1 MMSPLSLGD
10 LDFISANRNWFGW
23 NSMGWYYRPIIIWL
37 AVLYIY
43 PWNHSLASNF
53 TSLYGSRSYCYQAAW
68 SVEVQWWWSPQ
79 PLNFLAKSLPWRFKS
94 NCNDKSFLRLNLLF
108 QGLVN
113 QRASLRQQ
121 LFGTLEVLLPW
132 RRNCLPALLL
142 FRCVLAIGGW
152 SNAEIYHI
160 QGSGWGWLG
169 YNKAAGKLQIAACAN
184 QVDFSN
190 NILDAC
196 YS

>member
-1 MMSPLSLGD
+1 MLLPRMMSPLSLGD
-10 LDFISANRNWFGW
+10 LVFISANWNWFGW

-142 FRCVLAIGGW
+142 FRCVLAIC
-152 SNAEIYHI
+152 
-160 QGSGWGWLG
+160 L
-169 YNKAAGKLQIAACAN
+169 KAGAMLKFTLSRG
-184 QVDFSN
+184 
-190 NILDAC
+190 LDGVGLDTTKQLA
-196 YS
+196 SFRLLLVPTRLTLIPF